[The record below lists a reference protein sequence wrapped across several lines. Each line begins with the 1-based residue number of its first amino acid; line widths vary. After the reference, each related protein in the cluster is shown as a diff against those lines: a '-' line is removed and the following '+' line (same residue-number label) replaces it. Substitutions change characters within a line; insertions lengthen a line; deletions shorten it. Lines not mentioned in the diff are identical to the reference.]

1 MHADDSRELILS
13 RVPEPDL
20 TLLRSLGAL
29 ADERGTTAYVVGG
42 VVRDLFLDVAN
53 YDLDVVV
60 EADATDFAEA
70 AAALLGGSVKA
81 HTRFGT
87 VILVLP
93 GGRKIDVATAR
104 SEVYERPGAL
114 PTVTPGEMESD
125 LKRRD
130 FTINSMALVLNAD
143 GFGTL
148 LDPFDGRKD
157 LANQILRVLTNVS
170 FEDDPTRIL
179 RGVRFCARFGLSM
192 EPVTETLL
200 RRAVSERLAD
210 TVSGERLLNELKLI
224 LSEDDPWPPV
234 FRLIDWGILSSMVE
248 GWDPTKAVRATIV
261 EIDRR
266 LAEAQDVGEPTPE
279 RWLTL
284 FAALLQPLEPA
295 VRDRVVERLSGGRRV
310 RGLVRELAEFERDAL
325 PGLSAEEDTLPS
337 VLHRM
342 LKRFSSETLLLASAQ
357 SPGSTVANRVAIYT
371 SRLAGTKTEL
381 TGSDLAELGVPE
393 GKAVGEILGALLDAR
408 LDGEV
413 SSMEDEKTLARS
425 LAETLT
431 QRTGTDSVA
440 VKSTTDNEVPEAHEM
455 AHEEFLEEQ
464 AAVEA
469 TATAEASPSAQE
481 DAATAMERE
490 NEAAPETAS
499 DADADTE
506 AAPET
511 VPDPPSTSEQKLQLV
526 RRPVYEVRLDAFAG
540 PLDLLLHLIREHEID
555 IYDIPIA
562 TITEQYLEYIDFMES
577 LDLALAG
584 EFLEMAATLIRIK
597 VQMLLPKETDDGAE
611 EEDPRE
617 QLVRRLVEYKQFKE
631 VAGVLS
637 GKEQE
642 RRQHFARGVD
652 PKSYADLEEEEV
664 NIDDFLRDVTLFDLV
679 DGLRE
684 VLSHVPVRIDVH
696 SVNMEEVTVD
706 EQIDRIRAVISEHG
720 SIPFTDVFGAG
731 TSRFYLIVTFIAL
744 LELIRLGEV
753 KAVQKRNFGD
763 IEIVARVE
771 E

>member
-1 MHADDSRELILS
+1 MHGDDSKELLLS
-13 RVPEPDL
+13 RIPEPDL

-29 ADERGTTAYVVGG
+29 ADERGTAAYVVGG
-42 VVRDLFLDVAN
+42 VVRDLFLDVTTC
-53 YDLDVVV
+53 DLDVVV
-60 EADATDFAEA
+60 ETDATDFAEA
-70 AAALLGGSVKA
+70 AATLLGGSVKA

-93 GGRKIDVATAR
+93 GGRKIDLATAR

-114 PTVTPGEMESD
+114 PTVTPGNMDSD
-125 LKRRD
+125 LRRRD
-130 FTINSMALVLNAD
+130 FSINSMALVLNAD

-148 LDPFDGRKD
+148 LDPFDGRRD
-157 LANQILRVLTNVS
+157 LTNQILRVLTNVS

-179 RGVRFCARFGLSM
+179 RGIRFCARFGLSM
-192 EPVTETLL
+192 EPVTEALL
-200 RRAVSERLAD
+200 RRAVNERLTD

-234 FRLIDWGILSSMVE
+234 FRLIDWDILPSMVE
-248 GWDPTKAVRATIV
+248 GWEPTKAVRATIV
-261 EIDRR
+261 ELDGR
-266 LAEAQDVGEPTPE
+266 LSETNEAGEPAPE

-284 FAALLQPLEPA
+284 WAALLQPLEPA

-310 RGLVRELAEFERDAL
+310 RRLVRELTEFERDVL
-325 PGLSAEEDTLPS
+325 PDLSAGKDLLPS
-337 VLHRM
+337 TLYRM
-342 LKRFSSETLLLASAQ
+342 LRRFSSETLLLARAQ
-357 SPGSTVANRVAIYT
+357 SPGSDVAERIGLYT
-371 SRLAGTKTEL
+371 SRLAGTKAEL

-393 GKAVGEILGALLDAR
+393 GEAVGEILGRLLDAR

-413 SSMEDEKTLARS
+413 SSVDEERTLARS

-431 QRTGTDSVA
+431 RRTGTDSVA

-455 AHEEFLEEQ
+455 AHEELLEKQ
-464 AAVEA
+464 TVVDA
-469 TATAEASPSAQE
+469 TATAEVSPNQPSA
-481 DAATAMERE
+481 
-490 NEAAPETAS
+490 
-499 DADADTE
+499 
-506 AAPET
+506 
-511 VPDPPSTSEQKLQLV
+511 SEQEPQLV

-562 TITEQYLEYIDFMES
+562 TITEQYLEYINFMES

-617 QLVRRLVEYKQFKE
+617 QLVKRLVEYKQFKE
-631 VAGVLS
+631 VAGALS
-637 GKEQE
+637 SKEQE
-642 RRQHFARGVD
+642 RRQYFARGVD
-652 PKSYADLEEEEV
+652 PKSYADLEVEEV
-664 NIDDFLRDVTLFDLV
+664 GIEDFLRDVTLFDLV

-684 VLSHVPVRIDVH
+684 VLSRVPVRVDVH
-696 SVNMEEVTVD
+696 SVDMEEITVE
-706 EQIDRIRAVISEHG
+706 EQIDHIRAVISERG
-720 SIPFTDVFGAG
+720 SVPFTEVFRAGA
-731 TSRFYLIVTFIAL
+731 SHFRLIATFIAL

>member
-1 MHADDSRELILS
+1 MPPIIRGSRYRSRQVHADDSKELLLS
-13 RVPEPDL
+13 RVPEADL

-42 VVRDLFLDVAN
+42 VVRDLLLDVPN

-148 LDPFDGRKD
+148 LDPFDGRRD
-157 LANQILRVLTNVS
+157 LTNQILRVLTNVS
-170 FEDDPTRIL
+170 FADDPTRIL

-192 EPVTETLL
+192 EPITEALL

-224 LSEDDPWPPV
+224 LSENDPWPPV
-234 FRLIDWGILSSMVE
+234 FRLIDWGILPSMVE
-248 GWDPTKAVRATIV
+248 SWDPTKAVRAAIV

-266 LAEAQDVGEPTPE
+266 LSEKKNVGEPTPE

-284 FAALLQPLEPA
+284 LAALLQPLQPA
-295 VRDRVVERLSGGRRV
+295 VRDRVVERLSGGRRL
-310 RGLVRELAEFERDAL
+310 RGLVRELAEFEQDVL
-325 PGLSAEEDTLPS
+325 PELSAEEDPLPS
-337 VLHRM
+337 VLYRM
-342 LKRFSSETLLLASAQ
+342 LKRFSSETLLLARAQ
-357 SPGSTVANRVAIYT
+357 SPGSAVAERVALYT

-381 TGSDLAELGVPE
+381 TGIDLAELGIPE
-393 GKAVGEILGALLDAR
+393 GEAVGKILGGLLDAR
-408 LDGEV
+408 LDGEA
-413 SSMEDEKTLARS
+413 SSAEEERVLARS

-431 QRTGTDSVA
+431 RRTGTASVA
-440 VKSTTDNEVPEAHEM
+440 VESTTDSEIHEAREM
-455 AHEEFLEEQ
+455 DHEELLEKQ

-469 TATAEASPSAQE
+469 AETAEAA
-481 DAATAMERE
+481 
-490 NEAAPETAS
+490 
-499 DADADTE
+499 
-506 AAPET
+506 
-511 VPDPPSTSEQKLQLV
+511 PDPASASEQKPQLV

-562 TITEQYLEYIDFMES
+562 TITEQYLEYINFMES

-597 VQMLLPKETDDGAE
+597 VQMLLPKETDSG
-611 EEDPRE
+611 
-617 QLVRRLVEYKQFKE
+617 EYKQFKE
-631 VAGVLS
+631 VAGALS
-637 GKEQE
+637 SKEQE

-664 NIDDFLRDVTLFDLV
+664 DIEDFLRDVTLFDLV

-684 VLSHVPVRIDVH
+684 VLAQVPVRVDIH
-696 SVNMEEVTVD
+696 SVDMEAITVD
-706 EQIDRIRAVISEHG
+706 EQIDRIRTVISERG
-720 SIPFTDVFGAG
+720 SIPFTDVFGVV
-731 TSRFYLIVTFIAL
+731 TSRFHMIATFIAL

>member
-1 MHADDSRELILS
+1 MHADDSKELLLS
-13 RVPEPDL
+13 RIPEPDL

-29 ADERGTTAYVVGG
+29 ADERGTTAFVVGG
-42 VVRDLFLDVAN
+42 VVRDLFLDVTN

-60 EADATDFAEA
+60 ETDATDFAEA

-93 GGRKIDVATAR
+93 GGRKIDLATAR

-130 FTINSMALVLNAD
+130 FSINSMALVLNAD

-148 LDPFDGRKD
+148 LDPFDGRRD
-157 LANQILRVLTNVS
+157 LTNQILRVLTNVS

-179 RGVRFCARFGLSM
+179 RGIRFCARFGLSM
-192 EPVTETLL
+192 EPVTEALL
-200 RRAVSERLAD
+200 RRAVNERLTD

-234 FRLIDWGILSSMVE
+234 FRLIDWGILPSMVE
-248 GWDPTKAVRATIV
+248 GWEPTKAVRATIV
-261 EIDRR
+261 EIDGR
-266 LAEAQDVGEPTPE
+266 LSETDEAGKRAPE

-295 VRDRVVERLSGGRRV
+295 VRERVVERLSAGRRV
-310 RGLVRELAEFERDAL
+310 RRLVRELTEFERAVL
-325 PGLSAEEDTLPS
+325 PDLSAEKDPLPS
-337 VLHRM
+337 ALYRM
-342 LKRFSSETLLLASAQ
+342 LKRFSSETLLLARAQ
-357 SPGSTVANRVAIYT
+357 SPGSAVAKRIALYT
-371 SRLAGTKTEL
+371 SRLAGTETEL

-393 GKAVGEILGALLDAR
+393 GEAVGEILGALLDAR

-413 SSMEDEKTLARS
+413 SSLDEERTLARS

-431 QRTGTDSVA
+431 RRTGTDSVA

-455 AHEEFLEEQ
+455 AHKELLEEQ
-464 AAVEA
+464 PVVEA
-469 TATAEASPSAQE
+469 TATAEVSPE
-481 DAATAMERE
+481 PPAA
-490 NEAAPETAS
+490 
-499 DADADTE
+499 
-506 AAPET
+506 
-511 VPDPPSTSEQKLQLV
+511 EQKPQLV

-562 TITEQYLEYIDFMES
+562 TITEQYLEYINFMES

-597 VQMLLPKETDDGAE
+597 VQMLLPKETHDGAE

-631 VAGVLS
+631 VAGALS
-637 GKEQE
+637 SKEQE

-664 NIDDFLRDVTLFDLV
+664 DIEDSLRDVTLFDLV

-684 VLSHVPVRIDVH
+684 VLSRVPVRVDVH
-696 SVNMEEVTVD
+696 SVDMDEITVE
-706 EQIDRIRAVISEHG
+706 EQIDHIRTVISERG
-720 SIPFTDVFGAG
+720 SLPFTEMFAAGA
-731 TSRFYLIVTFIAL
+731 SRFRLIATFIAL
-744 LELIRLGEV
+744 LELMRLGEV